1 MKKQYFK
8 YFSLIGL
15 LIFVCSAMTRPI
27 HIFMAGDSTMAQK
40 PLFKTVTD
48 TVTGQK
54 YDEAF
59 LERGWGMLLPEF
71 FNEKVVI
78 DNLAQNGRSTRTF
91 IEQGWWEKIISNV
104 QNGDYVI
111 IQFGHND
118 GSQNKP
124 DRYTSPDDYRAN
136 LLRFVHEV
144 KAKGG
149 NPIIC
154 TSIMRRK
161 FDKDKLVD
169 THGVYPVIS
178 REVATAEQIPLID
191 LQKLTTDWLTS
202 EGAEKSKQY
211 FHKIPADG
219 SSKLYP
225 KGLDDNT
232 HLNEKGA
239 RIVAGFF
246 VNEVK
251 RLNIKPLYNEIND
264 NHLKSN

>member
-1 MKKQYFK
+1 MKKHYFK
-8 YFSLIGL
+8 GFL
-15 LIFVCSAMTRPI
+15 LISLLILLCSGTSRPV
-27 HIFMAGDSTMAQK
+27 HVFMAGDSTMANK
-40 PLFKTVTD
+40 VLSKSGTD
-48 TVTGQK
+48 SVTGQK
-54 YDEAF
+54 WEEPF
-59 LERGWGMLLPEF
+59 RERGWGMLLPKF

-91 IEQGWWEKIISNV
+91 IQQGWWEKIISNV
-104 QNGDYVI
+104 QKGDYVI
-111 IQFGHND
+111 IQFAHNNGAKD
-118 GSQNKP
+118 KP
-124 DRYTSPDDYRAN
+124 DRYTSPEDYRAN

-149 NPIIC
+149 KPIIC
-154 TSIMRRK
+154 ASIMRRK
-161 FDKDKLVD
+161 FDKDGKLLD

-178 REVATAEQIPLID
+178 REVAKAEKIPLID
-191 LQKLTTDWLTS
+191 MQKLTTDWLVK
-202 EGAEKSKQY
+202 EGVDASKQY

-246 VNEVK
+246 VAE
-251 RLNIKPLYNEIND
+251 IKKLHIRPLS
-264 NHLKSN
+264 SNLIQPIF